1 MFKKNDLVELENGS
15 RLRVVSVDGD
25 GLVHLSL
32 MPNGNIIARIPM
44 GDLTLVKP
52 TKFVWLMLNEGDFTD
67 SWEVDGTKSTD
78 PKRLI
83 ADIEQYPQLFTDS
96 KPKLIEFRCYNDE
109 SFEFI
114 HHMKLR

>member
-1 MFKKNDLVELENGS
+1 MFDKNDLVELENGS
-15 RLRVVSVDGD
+15 RLHVVSSSDD
-25 GLVHLSL
+25 GLVNLSL
-32 MPNGNIIARIPM
+32 MPDGNIIARIPM

-52 TKFVWLMLNEGDFTD
+52 SKFVWLMINEGKFSD
-67 SWEVDGTKSTD
+67 SWEVDDTELTD

-83 ADIEQYPQLFTDS
+83 ADIGQYPHLFSDS
-96 KPKLIEFRCYNDE
+96 KPKLIEFRCHNDE